1 MRQVGEWPSMM
12 REWVRVVGKGLL
24 ACVVVGVCG
33 GGVPPAEVPRCS
45 RHPMDDE
52 SHF

>member
-1 MRQVGEWPSMM
+1 MM
-12 REWVRVVGKGLL
+12 REWVRAVGEGLL
-24 ACVVVGVCG
+24 ACMGNVVYNIG

-52 SHF
+52 GHF